1 MTLLNNLQDT
11 EKLAG
16 EIAEKV
22 KNGGLILLSG
32 NLGSGKTTFTQLLAK
47 KLGLNDFSI
56 KSPTYTYIRE
66 HKLPER
72 KFYHLDLYRI
82 NDQDLINQEVRELM
96 ENTRDVI
103 VIEWSEK
110 LNFTINR
117 PKIEILLEYIDP
129 TTRKAT
135 INETL

>member
-1 MTLLNNLQDT
+1 MTLLNNLQET
-11 EKLAG
+11 ENLAD
-16 EIAEKV
+16 EIAEKI

-66 HKLPER
+66 HQLPER

-82 NDQDLINQEVRELM
+82 NDQDLINQEVRELI
-96 ENTRDVI
+96 ENTGDII

-110 LNFTINR
+110 LDFTISR